1 MNSTIQSKV
10 DNYVYYKMV
19 QSIAFRSRVEDIL
32 ENKILQNDIN
42 SIIFLNALKDIIQAN
57 TYQQIIEAV
66 VRDSLLKVINH
77 LRFNK
82 SYQSVTEKKESYETF
97 NNLIRMLNTSKDT
110 NKYKF
115 YARELCKRYNQFGLS
130 GKILS
135 LVYTP
140 TIIEMDK
147 QYLFDSISN
156 DFSVI
161 ANQSE
166 LVDDYNF
173 KNKVMADNLNNH
185 YYIDSIN
192 AILTEQSY
200 MFCDLTFLDR
210 TYDTLE
216 GNLEVKEVEDKY
228 LLRRNTLLLK
238 RMDNIR

>member
-19 QSIAFRSRVEDIL
+19 QSMAFRICVEDIL
-32 ENKILQNDIN
+32 ENKMLQKDIN
-42 SIIFLNALKDIIQAN
+42 STSFLYALKDMILAN
-57 TYQQIIEAV
+57 THQQIMEPV
-66 VRDSLLKVINH
+66 VRNSLLKVINH

-82 SYQSVTEKKESYETF
+82 PYQTITEKKENYETF
-97 NNLIRMLNTSKDT
+97 NSLIRMLNTSKDT

-115 YARELCKRYNQFGLS
+115 YARELCKRYDQLGLS

-135 LVYTP
+135 LIYTP

-147 QYLFDSISN
+147 QYLFESIYN
-156 DFSVI
+156 DFGVI

-166 LVDDYNF
+166 LVDDYHF
-173 KNKVMADNLNNH
+173 KNKVMVDNLNNH

-192 AILTEQSY
+192 AILTEQAY

-216 GNLEVKEVEDKY
+216 GNLEIKEAEDKY
-228 LLRRNTLLLK
+228 LLRRNALLLK
-238 RMDNIR
+238 RMDNLR